1 MTFSSLESLEVA
13 LDSARATPKLL
24 FQFRESKGLPFRWHP
39 LGFISCTLLVQG
51 SKKARLHYWPSKVAR
66 PQDADCQIHDHIFDF
81 SSWVLAGAVKNVE
94 YEINEDGK
102 PYSFYTTEYRGETSI
117 LTKTPR
123 TAQLTISSS
132 SAYSAGSKYL
142 VEAGRLHETRRI
154 GTGSA
159 LTVLIT
165 DDVSRQ
171 PPTVIGPCN
180 GKLRYEYTRSVLSDS
195 ELREALTG
203 L

>member
-13 LDSARATPKLL
+13 LDSARVTPKLIL
-24 FQFRESKGLPFRWHP
+24 QFRESKGLPFRWHP

-51 SKKARLHYWPSKVAR
+51 SRKARLHYWPSKVAR
-66 PQDADCQIHDHIFDF
+66 PQDSECQIHDHIFDF
-81 SSWVLAGAVKNVE
+81 SSWVLSGAVENVE
-94 YEINEDGK
+94 YEINDEGE

-123 TAQLTISSS
+123 TAQLVISNI

-142 VEAGRLHETRRI
+142 VESGRLHETRRI
-154 GTGSA
+154 GSESA

-165 DDVSRQ
+165 DDVSPQ
-171 PPTVIGPCN
+171 APLVIGPCN
-180 GKLRYEYTRSVLSDS
+180 GKSRYEYTRSVLSDS
-195 ELREALTG
+195 ELRETFNG